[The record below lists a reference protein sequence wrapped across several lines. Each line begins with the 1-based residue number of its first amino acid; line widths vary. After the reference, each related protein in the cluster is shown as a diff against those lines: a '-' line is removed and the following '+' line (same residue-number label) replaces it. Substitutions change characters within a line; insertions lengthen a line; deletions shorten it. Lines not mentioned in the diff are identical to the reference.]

1 MDTTL
6 GNKTETIEQRTITAN
21 DVKAYDKAMKEL
33 NRLKKFTEALK
44 ADLIKEVHNFGSIDK
59 DNPKKMTLV
68 VGKTIVTVTN
78 VENVRFCEG
87 DLKADNPELWESYK
101 KPNPYDKVTTNV
113 G

>member
-33 NRLKKFTEALK
+33 NRLKKFTDSLK
-44 ADLIKEVHNFGSIDK
+44 SDLIREVKTFGTIDDK
-59 DNPKKMTLV
+59 NPAKMTLV
-68 VGKTIVTVTN
+68 IGKTIVTVTH
-78 VENVRFCEG
+78 VDNVRFCEA
-87 DLKADNPELWESYK
+87 DLKADDVETWEKYK

-113 G
+113 